1 MSETPPTADSSKR
14 SLNRAALAL
23 FAAVLLPMVVLFHP
37 QTGWNVN
44 TRLALVL
51 AVVNQ
56 GTFSIDTWHD
66 VPPYDTEDKAFFDG
80 KHYSDKIF
88 GVGLLALPFVYTIRL
103 FSGEGVTFE
112 TAHVVGK
119 TFAVALPGAVA
130 AGVFFL
136 LLARLGCP
144 PRRAVLLTA
153 FAVFGTM
160 WFGYGT
166 VFYPYM
172 VGVACCLGALWVT
185 LFPRAGRVTL
195 ANSFAVG
202 GLLGYA
208 LLSDLIFNIA
218 VFAVGVVWLLRALDQ
233 VGVVGLRAFA
243 EMTGERSRLKHLIQF
258 SVCFWIGVL
267 IPLGLFA
274 AYCYSIFGEF
284 SVPYKYEVNERF
296 REGMAQGVMGVTAP
310 KLHALWFIT
319 VHPFR
324 GILFWSPVMLAGIA
338 GCVLATGQYGKRCI
352 VGWMGLLVFAGYLLF
367 NAGYY
372 MWWDGWGMGPRFLIP
387 AIPFLLLGLG
397 EMAREGKLSA
407 FEASPRLAWPAW
419 IGTVVVGV
427 GSVLLTLPLSLFD
440 PQLPQGNQDAVL
452 AEATLSSDLNV
463 PQFKALEILFSG
475 QVTVLPHRRLRGEMQ
490 SSGLG
495 ETAGGIVLFLLLVG
509 GPLAMAWKWAPEKI
523 PGLHRADYPFRT
535 IDGTAAPPPPR
546 N

>member
-1 MSETPPTADSSKR
+1 MH
-14 SLNRAALAL
+14 RAALL
-23 FAAVLLPMVVLFHP
+23 LGLAVLLPMLLLFHP

-44 TRLALVL
+44 TRIALVL
-51 AVVNQ
+51 AIVNE
-56 GTFSIDTWHD
+56 GIFSIDTWHD

-88 GVGLLALPFVYTIRL
+88 GVSLLALPFVYTARL
-103 FSGEGVTFE
+103 FSDGGVSFE

-119 TFAVALPGAVA
+119 TFAVAIPGAISA
-130 AGVFFL
+130 ALFFL

-144 PRRAVLLTA
+144 PRRAILLTSI
-153 FAVFGTM
+153 AVFGTM

-172 VGVACCLGALWVT
+172 AGMACCLGALWVT
-185 LFPRAGRVTL
+185 FFPRAGRVTL
-195 ANSFAVG
+195 ANSFLVG
-202 GLLGYA
+202 FLLGYA

-218 VFAVGVVWLLRALDQ
+218 VLALGVVWLLRALDQ
-233 VGVVGLRAFA
+233 VGVIGLRAFA
-243 EMTGERSRLKHLIQF
+243 ELTGERSRLKHLIQF
-258 SVCFWIGVL
+258 SACFWIGVL
-267 IPLGLFA
+267 IPMGLFA

-319 VHPFR
+319 LHPFR
-324 GILFWSPVMLAGIA
+324 GILFWSPIMLAGIA
-338 GCVLATGQYGKRCI
+338 GCVLATAQYGKRCI
-352 VGWMGLLVFAGYLLF
+352 VGWMGLLVFIGYLLF

-372 MWWDGWGMGPRFLIP
+372 MWWGGWGMGPRFLIP

-397 EMAREGKLSA
+397 EMARDGKLSA
-407 FEASPRLAWPAW
+407 FEASPKFALPAW
-419 IGTVVVGV
+419 LATLFAGV
-427 GSVLLTLPLSLFD
+427 TSVLLCLPLSLFD

-452 AEATLSSDLNV
+452 DAATLTTDLNV
-463 PQFKALEILFSG
+463 PQFQALEIFLSG
-475 QVTVLPHRRLRGEMQ
+475 HVTVLPHRRLSGELR
-490 SSGLG
+490 SSGAA
-495 ETAGGIVLFLLLVG
+495 ETVAGILLFLVLIVV
-509 GPLAMAWKWAPEKI
+509 PVVAAWRLAPEKI
-523 PGLHRADYPFRT
+523 PGLHRSDYPFRT